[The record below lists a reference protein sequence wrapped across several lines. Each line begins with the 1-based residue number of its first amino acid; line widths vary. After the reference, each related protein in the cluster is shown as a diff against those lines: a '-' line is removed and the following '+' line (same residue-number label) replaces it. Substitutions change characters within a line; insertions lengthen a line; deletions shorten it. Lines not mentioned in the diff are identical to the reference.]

1 MRFVGM
7 LRSDFRRMFHSKSF
21 YFSILGIFAITFFSV
36 WPEIPASQYDVS
48 VYYLTEVR
56 RGIGAFFM
64 AVTVVVVLPYALSYR
79 VDMRHNYIHCLESRA
94 GVSACCW
101 SHVVVT
107 AVGAFLAVFLGYSLF
122 FGVLGFGLP
131 MIKPDEIEMLRVYRE
146 SGDLGNYDG
155 LMLSKIPVLYF
166 VVIFATEAMGYAFL
180 AVFTLMVSA
189 KVENAFLLL
198 SVPIMMY
205 YGSLLFC
212 SFAQP
217 PAGFWWFNVLVNG
230 TFFILGGDIGI
241 QMLCLF
247 LYFGSLICVSGLVFV
262 SWVERRRFRG

>member
-146 SGDLGNYDG
+146 SGDLGIYDG
-155 LMLSKIPVLYF
+155 LMLSEIPALCISGSIYIDGIGKSGECIPASQRADHDVLWE
-166 VVIFATEAMGYAFL
+166 FAVL
-180 AVFTLMVSA
+180 Q
-189 KVENAFLLL
+189 
-198 SVPIMMY
+198 
-205 YGSLLFC
+205 FC
-212 SFAQP
+212 SA
-217 PAGFWWFNVLVNG
+217 AGRFLV
-230 TFFILGGDIGI
+230 
-241 QMLCLF
+241 
-247 LYFGSLICVSGLVFV
+247 V
-262 SWVERRRFRG
+262 